1 MPAAVAMNTHF
12 SHISCRISSAEPRIE
27 AGVEQRRGDGLD
39 PRRTGAVE
47 FAEAQRM
54 PIIEVDDGA
63 VGAEGRGD
71 GALPA
76 EHALGARSVR
86 RAGRCAACRSGAA
99 ESPSPGRP
107 PWRMTPS
114 RPRGRRLCSSAPR
127 GRTAPPGLPAAQ
139 SAAKRRWKSPTGL
152 RMISPCF
159 ASSAAR
165 RGRTRNVTSR
175 PACSRRPPK

>member
-12 SHISCRISSAEPRIE
+12 SHISCRISSLSRASKPALSI
-27 AGVEQRRGDGLD
+27 
-39 PRRTGAVE
+39 
-47 FAEAQRM
+47 AEAMVSIRGEREPSSSPKLSACQSLRWTM
-54 PIIEVDDGA
+54 APSASRV
-63 VGAEGRGD
+63 AEM
-71 GALPA
+71 AHCPPST
-76 EHALGARSVR
+76 RSAPKR
-86 RAGRCAACRSGAA
+86 SASRSSAACRSTAA

-114 RPRGRRLCSSAPR
+114 RRPGRRLCSSAAR
-127 GRTAPPGLPAAQ
+127 GRTAPSTPSCSTIGGEG
-139 SAAKRRWKSPTGL
+139 RWKSPRRL
-152 RMISPCF
+152 RIVNPCF